1 VFPGFIRALIPTPE
15 STICVRHGG
24 SGPPLL
30 LLHGHP
36 QTHVMW
42 HLTAPALAEEYSVVC
57 ADLRGYGDSGKPP
70 TAPDHEPYSKRAM
83 ARDMVAVMAALG
95 HERFAVVGHDRGGR
109 VAYRMALDHPE
120 RVRGLAVLDI
130 VPTGEHFRRAGM
142 DFALGYWHWFF
153 LAQPFDFPERVIGA
167 DPDRFYFHRGREIFA
182 EAATAEYRRCYSDPA
197 TIHAMCEDYRAG
209 ATYDFELDEADRKA
223 GRRIACPLL
232 ALWGAKGQVGRWY
245 DVLGV
250 WRNWAADVSGGAIDS
265 GHYLP
270 EEAPEA
276 TLRALQPFLRRAGE

>member
-1 VFPGFIRALIPTPE
+1 MFEGFTRTLIATPE
-15 STICVRHGG
+15 ATICVRQGG

-42 HLTAPALAEEYSVVC
+42 HLTAPALARDYTVVC
-57 ADLRGYGDSGKPP
+57 ADLRGYGDSSKPP
-70 TAPDHEPYSKRAM
+70 ATPDHESYSKRAM

-109 VAYRMALDHPE
+109 VAYRMALDHPA

-153 LAQPFDFPERVIGA
+153 LAQAFDLPERVIGA
-167 DPDRFYFHRGREIFA
+167 NPDGFYFHRGREVFDP
-182 EAATAEYRRCYSDPA
+182 AAMAEYRRCYCDPA
-197 TIHAMCEDYRAG
+197 TIHAMCEDYRAS
-209 ATYDFELDEADRKA
+209 ASIDLKWDELDEKKKITVPLRVLWAEKGA
-223 GRRIACPLL
+223 MGRL
-232 ALWGAKGQVGRWY
+232 Y
-245 DVLGV
+245 DVLGI
-250 WRNWAADVSGGAIDS
+250 WKAYGTKVSGRPLPG
-265 GHYLP
+265 GHNLQEDVP
-270 EEAPEA
+270 DMVLEEIQG
-276 TLRALQPFLRRAGE
+276 LLKL